1 MPNCPTTHF
10 SRDVIGILQNITILV
25 EINLLSDYYESI
37 VYRLEHNYWSNYA
50 VERSTELIIKSSTQV
65 SFPLF
70 LPFDIRMYHQLK
82 LTGSVSVGDEC
93 TSRPCCFNV
102 QLTMVK
108 GMIYGLCGILSVFSW
123 VLIPNIS
130 LYHYKL
136 SI

>member
-70 LPFDIRMYHQLK
+70 LPFDIRMYQSSLDQ
-82 LTGSVSVGDEC
+82 SVLVMSVLAG
-93 TSRPCCFNV
+93 PAVLMFN
-102 QLTMVK
+102 
-108 GMIYGLCGILSVFSW
+108 
-123 VLIPNIS
+123 
-130 LYHYKL
+130 
-136 SI
+136 